1 MYNLM
6 LLNRKASTDPSKE
19 TLNVWIGAVPLGVA
33 AKLEM
38 NGSQLFINC
47 ARSGRDYRLV
57 FTEKD
62 DVERMGQ
69 FCTSCKSSSIGD
81 LRSLLSFSEGS
92 SNLSR
97 SLDVR
102 IASLLTGF
110 IDLCPH
116 IS

>member
-1 MYNLM
+1 M
-6 LLNRKASTDPSKE
+6 
-19 TLNVWIGAVPLGVA
+19 WIAAVPLGIA

-47 ARSGRDYRLV
+47 ARSGRDYRLL

-69 FCTSCKSSSIGD
+69 FCQSCKSSSIGD
-81 LRSLLSFSEGS
+81 LRSLLSFSES
-92 SNLSR
+92 SSTLSR

-102 IASLLTGF
+102 PFVFLLMPFAGLFRLDTQEYSPLRF
-110 IDLCPH
+110 NSSNRATP
-116 IS
+116 